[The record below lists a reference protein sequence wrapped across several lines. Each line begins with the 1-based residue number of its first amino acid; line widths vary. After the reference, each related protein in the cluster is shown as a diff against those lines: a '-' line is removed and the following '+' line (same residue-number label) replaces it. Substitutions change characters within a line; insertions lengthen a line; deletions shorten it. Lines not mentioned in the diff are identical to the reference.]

1 MTTKTGRPRRTTP
14 ARRLYLTLDEEDVL
28 LLEAYAQEV
37 GRQPARAAGDLFRQW
52 LRPAR
57 TADGRIDKH
66 QVEAALRA
74 MRGED
79 RVASS
84 SEPRWEWP
92 VEAILADRQWWDR
105 WLPDL
110 DELLG
115 RPKPQ
120 QGRGPLG
127 TREAPILDRR
137 GYLDLL
143 EFVFPPITA
152 SRGGV
157 VSWRSPQYGE
167 AVDRVA
173 AGEDAACT
181 RHVWESVIRHV
192 TRALCA
198 LEKAASTDDPIVGI
212 LTQDHI
218 TGPWLRTLRFLTGE
232 AQPPDLPRKR
242 LL

>member
-28 LLEAYAQEV
+28 LLEAYAHEV

-79 RVASS
+79 RVAQPTD
-84 SEPRWEWP
+84 PRWEWP

-115 RPKPQ
+115 RPKAQ

-127 TREAPILDRR
+127 TREAPVVDRR

-143 EFVFPPITA
+143 EFLFPAVAA
-152 SRGGV
+152 SRGAA
-157 VSWRSPQYGE
+157 VSWRSPQYAE
-167 AVDRVA
+167 AAERAA
-173 AGEDAACT
+173 AGEDAASI
-181 RHVWESVIRHV
+181 RHTWESVIRHV

-198 LEKAASTDDPIVGI
+198 LERAATTDDPLVGI

-218 TGPWLRTLRFLTGE
+218 AGPWLRTLRVLVGE
-232 AQPPDLPRKR
+232 AAPDLPRKR
-242 LL
+242 LA